1 MSLPAR
7 TTLAQATREYMDAM
21 PVEVRAQLRV
31 AVACILAH
39 EADFVALCE
48 AAPKARARMIRL
60 LQMRP
65 GTHAISDWKRDVVWN
80 RDGGRCQKCGIECLH
95 RTARVPRWDAWQR
108 GEMDHVV
115 PKSKGGTNDVDNL
128 RLLCRRCNR
137 RKHVKGA
144 EFYTQATNG

>member
-1 MSLPAR
+1 
-7 TTLAQATREYMDAM
+7 MDAM
-21 PVEVRAQLRV
+21 PPDIGARLCESV
-31 AVACILAH
+31 AFIMAH
-39 EADFVALCE
+39 EPEFITLCE
-48 AAPKARARMIRL
+48 AAPKARARLIRL

-65 GTHAISDWKRDVVWN
+65 GTHAISDWKRAEVWK
-80 RDGGRCQKCGIECLH
+80 RDGGRCQKCGIECLR

-137 RKHVKGA
+137 RKHTKGE
-144 EFYTQATNG
+144 EFYAQRAHG